1 LGRRIHHFNQSVALK
16 LALLQRISVAV
27 TAVLCLTLLP
37 LTNSAAAVPEKFS
50 FTGSGYGHGVG
61 MSQIGARA
69 KALAGESATA
79 ILNYYYSGTKVE
91 TATDSQILRIN
102 IGHLLKS
109 AKVRSDS
116 SGAKLQLFSG
126 VLGET
131 QTASEVLT
139 LPSKTTLNVDL
150 STSYLSISTTRG
162 TKNTQITTGKSFTLR
177 WSGTRYMDGAP
188 TLVSVTTNAI
198 ANKYRYG
205 QIQFRIIKDKL
216 LGNRLE
222 IINSVRLQDEYLW
235 GIGEVPSSWPVAAL
249 QAQAI
254 ASRTY
259 ALAKAVG
266 IRSACDCHLYG
277 SISDQ
282 SFVGFS
288 KESEAIYGKFWK
300 SAVESTTGQIIT
312 YDGAPITAYFTS
324 STGGVTETSEHAW
337 GTATPYTQSVSDT
350 ASADITLN
358 PKFASWSREIA
369 QSVIATTFLLPDVV
383 SLQVL
388 SLNPAGTVDLIQA
401 TSSKG
406 VTATLTGET
415 FRSRSKLPSAWF
427 SIVVN

>member
-1 LGRRIHHFNQSVALK
+1 MK
-16 LALLQRISVAV
+16 LPLFQRLSAAI

-37 LTNSAAAVPEKFS
+37 LTNSAAATPEKFS
-50 FTGSGYGHGVG
+50 FIGSGYGHGVG

-79 ILNYYYSGTKVE
+79 ILAYYYSGTQVE

-109 AKVRSDS
+109 TKIRSDS
-116 SGAKLQLFSG
+116 SDAKIQLFSG
-126 VLGET
+126 ILSERK
-131 QTASEVLT
+131 TASELLT

-150 STSYLSISTTRG
+150 SENDLNISTTRG
-162 TKNTQITTGKSFTLR
+162 ATTTQVTTGKSFTLR
-177 WSGTRYMDGAP
+177 WSGTRHLEGAP
-188 TLVSVTTNAI
+188 TVLSVTTNNI
-198 ANKYRYG
+198 VNKYRYG
-205 QIQFRIIKDKL
+205 QIQFKIINDKL

-222 IINSVRLQDEYLW
+222 VINSVRLQDEYLW

-259 ALAKAVG
+259 ALAKANR
-266 IRSACDCHLYG
+266 IRSACNCHLYG

-288 KESEAIYGKFWK
+288 KESEEFYGNFWK

-312 YDGAPITAYFTS
+312 YNGLPITAYFTS

-337 GTATPYTQSVSDT
+337 GTATPFTLSVPDT
-350 ASADITLN
+350 ASADVALN
-358 PKFASWSREIA
+358 PRFAAWSRQIT
-369 QSVIATTFLLPDVV
+369 QSVIAAAFLLPDVL

-388 SLNPAGTVDLIQA
+388 SLNPSGTVEKIQA

-406 VTATLTGET
+406 LTSTLTGET

-427 SIVVN
+427 SLVLG

>member
-1 LGRRIHHFNQSVALK
+1 VAIYHRLSVAL
-16 LALLQRISVAV
+16 

-37 LTNSAAAVPEKFS
+37 LTNSAAAAPEKFS

-91 TATDSQILRIN
+91 TATDSKILRIN

-109 AKVRSDS
+109 TKVRSDS
-116 SGAKLQLFSG
+116 NGAKLQLFAGALSESKTAD
-126 VLGET
+126 VL
-131 QTASEVLT
+131 LDI
-139 LPSKTTLNVDL
+139 PSKTTLNVEISGSRL
-150 STSYLSISTTRG
+150 NISTTQGANTTPITNG
-162 TKNTQITTGKSFTLR
+162 TSFTLR
-177 WSGTRYMDGAP
+177 WSGTRHMEGAP
-188 TLVSVTTNAI
+188 TVISVT
-198 ANKYRYG
+198 ANSTVNRYRYG
-205 QIQFRIIKDKL
+205 QIQFKVIKDKL
-216 LGNRLE
+216 LGNRLS

-235 GIGEVPSSWPVAAL
+235 GIGEVPSSWPLAAL

-259 ALAKAVG
+259 ALAKSLK
-266 IRSACDCHLYG
+266 IRSACSCHLYG

-288 KESEAIYGKFWK
+288 KESEAFYGQFWK
-300 SAVESTTGQIIT
+300 SAVDSTVGQIIT
-312 YDGAPITAYFTS
+312 YDGLPITAYFTS

-337 GTATPYTQSVSDT
+337 GTATPFTQSVPDS
-350 ASADITLN
+350 ASADIALN
-358 PKFASWSREIA
+358 PRFATWSRQIT
-369 QSVIATTFLLPDVV
+369 QSVIAAAFLLPDVL

-427 SIVVN
+427 SLVTD

>member
-1 LGRRIHHFNQSVALK
+1 MKLLLFQRLSVA
-16 LALLQRISVAV
+16 IS
-27 TAVLCLTLLP
+27 AVLCLTLLP
-37 LTNSAAAVPEKFS
+37 LTNSAAATPEKFS
-50 FTGSGYGHGVG
+50 FIGSGYGHGVG

-79 ILNYYYSGTKVE
+79 ILAYYYSGTQVE

-109 AKVRSDS
+109 TKIRSDS
-116 SGAKLQLFSG
+116 SDAKIQLFSG
-126 VLGET
+126 ILSERK
-131 QTASEVLT
+131 TASELLT

-150 STSYLSISTTRG
+150 SENDLTISTTRG
-162 TKNTQITTGKSFTLR
+162 ATTTQVTTGKSFTLR
-177 WSGTRYMDGAP
+177 WSGTRHLEGAP
-188 TLVSVTTNAI
+188 TVLSVTTNNI
-198 ANKYRYG
+198 INKYRYG
-205 QIQFRIIKDKL
+205 QIHFKIIKDKL

-222 IINSVRLQDEYLW
+222 VINSVRLQDEYLW

-259 ALAKAVG
+259 ALAKANR
-266 IRSACDCHLYG
+266 IRSACNCHLYG

-288 KESEAIYGKFWK
+288 KESEEFYGNFWK

-312 YDGAPITAYFTS
+312 YDGLPITAYFTS

-337 GTATPYTQSVSDT
+337 GTATPFTQSVPDT
-350 ASADITLN
+350 ASADVALN
-358 PKFASWSREIA
+358 PRFAAWSRQIT
-369 QSVIATTFLLPDVV
+369 QSVIAAAFLLPDVL

-388 SLNPAGTVDLIQA
+388 SLNPSGTVEKIQA

-406 VTATLTGET
+406 LTSTLTGET

-427 SIVVN
+427 SLVLG

>member
-1 LGRRIHHFNQSVALK
+1 MKLPLFQRLSVA
-16 LALLQRISVAV
+16 IS
-27 TAVLCLTLLP
+27 AVLCLTLLP
-37 LTNSAAAVPEKFS
+37 LTNSAAATPEKFS
-50 FTGSGYGHGVG
+50 FIGSGYGHGVG

-79 ILNYYYSGTKVE
+79 ILAYYYSGTQVE

-109 AKVRSDS
+109 TKIRSDS
-116 SGAKLQLFSG
+116 SDAKIQLFSG
-126 VLGET
+126 ILSERK
-131 QTASEVLT
+131 TASELLT

-150 STSYLSISTTRG
+150 SENDLNISTTRG
-162 TKNTQITTGKSFTLR
+162 ATTTQVTTGKSFTLR
-177 WSGTRYMDGAP
+177 WSGTRHLEGAP
-188 TLVSVTTNAI
+188 TVLSVTTNNI
-198 ANKYRYG
+198 VNKYRYG
-205 QIQFRIIKDKL
+205 QIQFKIIKDKL

-222 IINSVRLQDEYLW
+222 VINSVRLQDEYLW

-259 ALAKAVG
+259 ALAKANR
-266 IRSACDCHLYG
+266 IRSACNCHLYG

-288 KESEAIYGKFWK
+288 KESEEFYGNFWK

-312 YDGAPITAYFTS
+312 YDGLPITAYFTS

-337 GTATPYTQSVSDT
+337 GTATPFTQSVPDT
-350 ASADITLN
+350 ASADVALN
-358 PKFASWSREIA
+358 PRFAAWSRQIT
-369 QSVIATTFLLPDVV
+369 QSVIAAAFLLPDVL

-388 SLNPAGTVDLIQA
+388 SLNPSGTVEKIQA

-406 VTATLTGET
+406 LTATLTGET

-427 SIVVN
+427 SLVLG

>member
-1 LGRRIHHFNQSVALK
+1 MAIYRQ
-16 LALLQRISVAV
+16 ISAGVI
-27 TAVLCLTLLP
+27 AVLCLTFLP
-37 LTNSAAAVPEKFS
+37 LSNSAAAAPENFS

-79 ILNYYYSGTKVE
+79 ILSYYYSGTKVE
-91 TATDSQILRIN
+91 TATESQILRVN

-109 AKVRSDS
+109 TKVKSDS
-116 SGAKLQLFSG
+116 KGAKLQLFVG
-126 VLGET
+126 ALAET
-131 QTASEVLT
+131 QTAEAILT

-150 STSYLSISTTRG
+150 SSSHLDISTTRG
-162 TKNTQITTGKSFTLR
+162 SKITPITNGKRFTLR

-188 TLVSVTTNAI
+188 TVISLTHGASSG
-198 ANKYRYG
+198 KYRYG
-205 QIQFRIIKDKL
+205 QIQFRVIQDKS

-222 IINSVRLQDEYLW
+222 IINFVRLQDEYLW
-235 GIGEVPSSWPVAAL
+235 GIGEVPSSWPLAAL

-259 ALAKAVG
+259 AVAKSLT
-266 IRSACDCHLYG
+266 IRSACSCHLYG

-288 KESEAIYGKFWK
+288 KESEAIYGQFWK
-300 SAVESTTGQIIT
+300 SAVDSTAGQIIT
-312 YDGAPITAYFTS
+312 YEGLPISAYFTS

-337 GTATPYTQSVSDT
+337 GTALPYTLSVSDT
-350 ASADITLN
+350 ASADVKLN
-358 PKFASWSREIA
+358 PRFATWSRQIS
-369 QSVIATTFLLPDVV
+369 QSVIAAAFLLPDVI

-388 SLNPAGTVDLIQA
+388 SLNPSGTVDQIQG
-401 TSSKG
+401 TSSAG

-427 SIVVN
+427 SIVIG